1 MPGLG
6 ILVIH
11 NDPVPELE
19 LRRMAPPDVSI
30 HAARFE
36 SPTSGGAEYTGTPAG
51 AMLAEPDIARGVRQ
65 LGQVGLD
72 AICLC
77 FGSASFFGGHAFDRE
92 FTAAATRLAGGTPV
106 YTAGQAVVAAMHAA
120 GVARPLVVM
129 PPWFTQ
135 PTYDAAGAYLGAA
148 GIEVAGLLHF
158 DLGPEWL
165 GVRKHQI
172 FDRGGRWRVL
182 PDDVR
187 RQVREAFPAG
197 ADGVLIPGSGIRS
210 ADAVEPLER
219 DLGVPVI
226 TANQSCLWYL
236 LGTERGGPRH
246 VRAASTPHLPGGR

>member
-1 MPGLG
+1 MASLG

-19 LRRMAPPDVSI
+19 MRAMAPPDVSI
-30 HAARFE
+30 HAARFQ
-36 SPTSGGAEYTGTPAG
+36 SPTSSGAEYTGTPAG
-51 AMLAEPDIARGVRQ
+51 TMLAEPDVARGVRQ

-77 FGSASFFGGHAFDRE
+77 FGSASFFGGHEFDRA
-92 FTAAATRLAGGTPV
+92 FTEEATRIADGTPV
-106 YTAGQAVVAAMHAA
+106 YTAGQAVVAAMRAA
-120 GVARPLVVM
+120 DVRRPLVVM

-148 GIEVAGLLHF
+148 GVDVAGLLHF
-158 DLGPEWL
+158 DLGPEWQ

-187 RQVREAFPAG
+187 HQVRDAFPAG

-210 ADAVEPLER
+210 AEAVEPLER

-226 TANQSCLWYL
+226 TANKSCMWYL
-236 LGTERGGPRH
+236 LDTEPGG
-246 VRAASTPHLPGGR
+246 STPCTSSANSTPS